1 MYTQVFICFA
11 FTIMYSFIGL
21 YLNLIY
27 LYENQSNYLMV
38 LAFSEETRGE
48 YIVIVYNY
56 YNNDLAT
63 MLSGLE
69 L

>member
-1 MYTQVFICFA
+1 
-11 FTIMYSFIGL
+11 MYSFIGL

-63 MLSGLE
+63 MLSRLE